1 MAGAWLVSS
10 FPLVLEFRGDVSGE
24 DGEED
29 HACGSE
35 DDGEDLSDFRDAE
48 DVGTDGSD
56 VHERPVEGIP
66 VGFHGRIYIMFH
78 VVEDDAAKVNR
89 GEQDGEVGD
98 KQIRDL
104 AAGHPA
110 DDKRYPVY
118 TPGKRDKA

>member
-29 HACGSE
+29 HARGSE

-56 VHERPVEGIP
+56 VH
-66 VGFHGRIYIMFH
+66 
-78 VVEDDAAKVNR
+78 
-89 GEQDGEVGD
+89 Q
-98 KQIRDL
+98 
-104 AAGHPA
+104 
-110 DDKRYPVY
+110 
-118 TPGKRDKA
+118 